1 MKIIW
6 LWEGSKVLSLL
17 IASGS
22 GGAWDASDEN

>member
-6 LWEGSKVLSLL
+6 LWEGSQALSLL

-22 GGAWDASDEN
+22 GGAWDACDEN